1 MTTIPNIVED
11 IIKKKPFLEDALV
24 NGLVNLS
31 ALARHMKPEIEKL
44 VDKPVND
51 SAIIM
56 ALNRLIPRMKL
67 VSTMKFRNIVSNIGD
82 ILHYIALQIE
92 SDAPFIASAH
102 TLCPESARRKDN
114 HLMCIGWHTYK
125 RSNQLWHVGGVGTFR
140 TSVILNRHRRL
151 GVAVLGNAKGKTS
164 ANAHYIAKML
174 YSELKTKR
182 IRLPH

>member
-67 VSTMKFRNIVSNIGD
+67 VAF
-82 ILHYIALQIE
+82 LLQ
-92 SDAPFIASAH
+92 
-102 TLCPESARRKDN
+102 
-114 HLMCIGWHTYK
+114 
-125 RSNQLWHVGGVGTFR
+125 VGYFQ
-140 TSVILNRHRRL
+140 
-151 GVAVLGNAKGKTS
+151 
-164 ANAHYIAKML
+164 
-174 YSELKTKR
+174 
-182 IRLPH
+182 